1 MSNDDLVVKEVSIL
15 TIGFICEQL
24 REFNFT
30 FDDQMQQT
38 IRTGTLLGVTDTHP
52 DIAETAFKALRDGI
66 AGVAGIL
73 KNAQYRDYLIAQ
85 IAEAINSKSMV

>member
-1 MSNDDLVVKEVSIL
+1 VK
-15 TIGFICEQL
+15 
-24 REFNFT
+24 
-30 FDDQMQQT
+30 
-38 IRTGTLLGVTDTHP
+38 DTHP
-52 DIAETAFKALRDGI
+52 EIAETAFKALRDGI